1 MVKWGSNRALGWVMA
16 ITLIAAASAHAA
28 PQSLGKLS
36 GAVVDPAG
44 VPQMG
49 ATVLVLAEDQASA
62 AAAQLL
68 TNQRGLFNTEHLLPG
83 YYSVRVTLA
92 GFLPAVERHIKVTA
106 NLTTLLKIEMDS
118 VFASLDRLRRGPQ
131 QQTGPDEWKW
141 VLRTSAAT
149 RSVLQWL
156 EGESEDAGG
165 QPAGEPARTHLP
177 RGRLEVTS
185 GAHRPGSVANL
196 ADSPATAF
204 AYEQKIGPAGR
215 LLLAG
220 QLSYEH
226 SAAAGLS
233 TLWLPSGDPRSGPQ
247 TSLVLRQAK
256 QGPAGPTF
264 RALRMQHASQLALG
278 DRVTLRYGAEYVLVG
293 LGPAASALRPDAEL
307 DVRVSPNWKTNLR
320 VSGRQS
326 RSAPGDDL
334 RAAPLQSA
342 LAELDS
348 LPVVLW
354 RNGHPVLEG
363 GWHEE
368 LGVERRLGARVSI
381 SGAAFHDAAHHV
393 AVFGRGG
400 TSNPDFFQDFFS
412 GAFLYD
418 GGSSNTWGTRL
429 AYRQKLND
437 ELELSA
443 VYAWASALA
452 PEEVAA
458 TVDLRDALQARYRHS
473 LAARVSGCVP
483 RAGTRVVASYK
494 WINGPVVSRQDPFG
508 ETLHQI
514 DSYLSLSVRQPLPS
528 FLMSGRWEAQAD
540 FRNLLAQGYVPVDA
554 RDGRILLVPA
564 FRSFRGGLSFQF

>member
-1 MVKWGSNRALGWVMA
+1 VIA
-16 ITLIAAASAHAA
+16 ITLAAAVSAHAA
-28 PQSLGKLS
+28 PQSYGKLT
-36 GAVVDPAG
+36 GVVVDAAG

-49 ATVLVLAEDQASA
+49 ATVLVMGDEHTSA
-62 AAAQLL
+62 AATQLL
-68 TNQRGLFNTEHLLPG
+68 TNQHGAFSKERLLPG
-83 YYSVRVTLA
+83 FYSVRVTLA

-118 VFASLDRLRRGPQ
+118 VFASLDRLRRGPAQ
-131 QQTGPDEWKW
+131 QADPDEWKW

-156 EGESEDAGG
+156 EGESEDASG
-165 QPAGEPARTHLP
+165 QPVSESVRMHHP

-185 GAHRPGSVANL
+185 GSHRPGTISNL

-204 AYEQKIGPAGR
+204 AYDQGIGHAGR

-220 QLSYEH
+220 QVSYEH
-226 SAAAGLS
+226 SAAAGIS
-233 TLWLPSGDPRSGPQ
+233 TLWLPSGEPRSSGPQ

-256 QGPAGPTF
+256 LGPTGPTF
-264 RALRMQHASQLALG
+264 RALRMQHADQLSLG
-278 DRVTLRYGAEYVLVG
+278 DRITLRYGAEYVLVG
-293 LGPAASALRPDAEL
+293 LGPSASSLRPDAEL
-307 DVRVSPNWKTNLR
+307 DVRASPNWKMKVR
-320 VSGRQS
+320 VSGRQGT
-326 RSAPGDDL
+326 SAPAGDDL
-334 RAAPLQSA
+334 RGGPLQSA

-348 LPVVLW
+348 LPTVLW

-368 LGVERRLGARVSI
+368 LGVEHRLGARATI
-381 SGAAFHDAAHHV
+381 SGAAFREDAHHV
-393 AVFGRGG
+393 AVSGRGAA
-400 TSNPDFFQDFFS
+400 SNPDFFQDFFS

-418 GGSSNTWGTRL
+418 GGSANTWGTRL

-458 TVDLRDALQARYRHS
+458 TVDLRDSLHPRYRHS
-473 LAARVSGCVP
+473 LAARLSGRMP
-483 RAGTRVVASYK
+483 GMGTRFAASYK
-494 WINGPVVSRQDPFG
+494 WISGPIVSQQDSFG
-508 ETLHQI
+508 ETLHQL
-514 DSYLSLSVRQPLPS
+514 DPYLSLCVRQPLPS
-528 FLMSGRWEAQAD
+528 FLMSGRWEALAD
-540 FRNLLAQGYVPVDA
+540 FRNLLAQGYVSADG
-554 RDGRILLVPA
+554 RDGRIVLVPA

>member
-1 MVKWGSNRALGWVMA
+1 MVKWGSNRALGWVIA

-28 PQSLGKLS
+28 PQSFGKLS
-36 GAVVDPAG
+36 GVVVDPAG

-49 ATVLVLAEDQASA
+49 ATVLVLAEDQAG

-68 TNQRGLFNTEHLLPG
+68 TNQRGLFHTAHLLPG
-83 YYSVRVTLA
+83 YYSLRVTLA

-131 QQTGPDEWKW
+131 QQTAPDEWKW

-156 EGESEDAGG
+156 EGEAENASGH
-165 QPAGEPARTHLP
+165 PTGESRHKRQP

-196 ADSPATAF
+196 AGSPATAF
-204 AYEQKIGPAGR
+204 AYDQRIGPAGR

-256 QGPAGPTF
+256 LGPAGPTF
-264 RALRMQHASQLALG
+264 HALRMQHASQLALG

-293 LGPAASALRPDAEL
+293 LGPVASAFRPDADL
-307 DVRVSPNWKTNLR
+307 AVRVSTNWKTNLR
-320 VSGRQS
+320 VTGRQGT
-326 RSAPGDDL
+326 SAPGDDL
-334 RAAPLQSA
+334 RAGPLQSA

-348 LPVVLW
+348 LPVVLR

-368 LGVERRLGARVSI
+368 LGVERRLGTRVSI
-381 SGAAFHDAAHHV
+381 SGSAFHDGARHV
-393 AVFGRGG
+393 AVFGRGS
-400 TSNPDFFQDFFS
+400 TSNPDFFQDYFS
-412 GAFLYD
+412 SAFLYD
-418 GGSSNTWGTRL
+418 GGSSSTWGTRL
-429 AYRQKLND
+429 AYRQKLNE

-483 RAGTRVVASYK
+483 RAGTRVTASYK
-494 WINGPVVSRQDPFG
+494 WIRGPVVSRQDPFG

-514 DSYLSLSVRQPLPS
+514 DPYLSLSVRQPLPS

-554 RDGRILLVPA
+554 RDGRILMVPA